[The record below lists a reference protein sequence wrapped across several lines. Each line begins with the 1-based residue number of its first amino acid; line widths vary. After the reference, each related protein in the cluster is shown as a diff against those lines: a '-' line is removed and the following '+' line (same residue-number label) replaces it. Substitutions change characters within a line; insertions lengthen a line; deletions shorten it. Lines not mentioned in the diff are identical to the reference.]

1 MIASFA
7 STYIMFKSIQH
18 DDKLGPRSSK
28 YSGDKGEEVSID
40 MAPQIPKPTLT
51 ANGATRPEPYQG
63 T

>member
-28 YSGDKGEEVSID
+28 YSGDKGVEVFID
-40 MAPQIPKPTLT
+40 MAPQAPRPTPA

>member
-18 DDKLGPRSSK
+18 DDKFGPRSSK
-28 YSGDKGEEVSID
+28 YSGDKGEDVSID
-40 MAPQIPKPTLT
+40 MAHQVPKPTPT
-51 ANGATRPEPYQG
+51 TNGVTRPEPYQG

>member
-28 YSGDKGEEVSID
+28 YSGEKGEEVSID
-40 MAPQIPKPTLT
+40 MAPQALKPTPT
-51 ANGATRPEPYQG
+51 PNGATRPEPYQG

>member
-1 MIASFA
+1 VSFA
-7 STYIMFKSIQH
+7 SSYIMWKSIQH

-28 YSGDKGEEVSID
+28 YRGDKGEEASID
-40 MAPQIPKPTLT
+40 MAPQAAKPAPA